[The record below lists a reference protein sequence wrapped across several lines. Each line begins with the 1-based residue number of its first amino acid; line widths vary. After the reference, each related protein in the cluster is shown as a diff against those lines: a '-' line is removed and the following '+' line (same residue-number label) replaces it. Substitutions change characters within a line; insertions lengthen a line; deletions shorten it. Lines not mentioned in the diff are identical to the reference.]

1 MWNIHQ
7 HFYRVRG
14 GGGEESAITKEKKP
28 QTLFSSKSMYF
39 ALILLGI

>member
-1 MWNIHQ
+1 MEYSPA
-7 HFYRVRG
+7 FLRR
-14 GGGEESAITKEKKP
+14 GGEESAITKEKKN